1 MAAGYAEQSDLRRL
15 LVQVAS
21 QVSCRF
27 AVCFRDQTRLGK
39 TPETIFDPS
48 LVKQIAFLPRK
59 MSVKI
64 ESGVAVGSA
73 RDGAKRGKVAFPS
86 ETGTVEAESREILL
100 DDRVLQRHTNIN
112 EMEIVRLRQPRSLLI
127 VGIRKQVNPVNG
139 VLPAKFRALGDG
151 GRVEPATIQARD
163 SVLEELR
170 IPFQIRANRIAL
182 RG

>member
-27 AVCFRDQTRLGK
+27 AVCFRDQHRLRK

-48 LVKQIAFLPRK
+48 LVEKIACVPLK
-59 MSVKI
+59 MLIKI
-64 ESGVAVGSA
+64 ESGVVVASS
-73 RDGAKRGKVAFPS
+73 RDGAKRGKVALAS
-86 ETGTVEAESREILL
+86 ETGTVEAESREIFL
-100 DDRVLQRHTNIN
+100 DDFALQRHTNIN
-112 EMEIVRLRQPRSLLI
+112 EVEVVRLSQPRSLRI
-127 VGIRKQVNPVNG
+127 VGIRKQVNTVNA
-139 VLPAKFRALGDG
+139 VPPAKFRALGDG

-182 RG
+182 HG